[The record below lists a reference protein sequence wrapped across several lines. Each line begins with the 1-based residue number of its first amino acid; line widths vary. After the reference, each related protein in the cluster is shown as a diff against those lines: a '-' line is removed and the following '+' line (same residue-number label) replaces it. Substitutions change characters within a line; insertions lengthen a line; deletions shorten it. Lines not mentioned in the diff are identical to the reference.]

1 MAGVSRLQYSTEAR
15 LVRVMCSGRVDL
27 EFVLRAFSNGMDGVF
42 IGGCRL
48 NECNYITHGN
58 YHALNMVLLC
68 RKIMEHIGLNPE
80 RLRIEFMS
88 SAEGILFAE
97 VMSEFGNK
105 VKELGPLGKVEG
117 IDQNELKSKLAEIT
131 KLVPY
136 IKLVK
141 NEKLASRLENP
152 EEYDKLF
159 TKDEIDK
166 LFSEVISYY
175 IDPEKCQAC
184 MTCAKRCPVE
194 AIISAKNQ
202 IHVIDQEKCI
212 KCGTCFEVCPPK
224 FGAVTDTPDAA
235 VQVSDPGDNPDE
247 VASWASRPIGIQAQV
262 DDAPDA
268 LVITIPPMRFVHVLR
283 TRKNM
288 TNFSPKTK

>member
-1 MAGVSRLQYSTEAR
+1 
-15 LVRVMCSGRVDL
+15 MCSGRVDL

-42 IGGCRL
+42 IVGCRL
-48 NECNYITHGN
+48 NECKYITHGN

-68 RKIMEHIGLNPE
+68 RKIMECLGLNPE

-97 VMSEFGNK
+97 VMNDIGRK
-105 VKELGPLGKVEG
+105 VKELGALGKGEG
-117 IDQNELKSKLAEIT
+117 IDQNELKSKLGEVRN
-131 KLVPY
+131 LVPY
-136 IKLVK
+136 IKVVK

-152 EEYDKLF
+152 EEYEKLF

-166 LFSEVISYY
+166 LLSEVISYY

-212 KCGTCFEVCPPK
+212 KCGTCLESCPPK
-224 FGAVTDTPDAA
+224 FSAVTKISGGPVPPPLPEEKRTI
-235 VQVSDPGDNPDE
+235 VRKKKDE
-247 VASWASRPIGIQAQV
+247 GEGN
-262 DDAPDA
+262 
-268 LVITIPPMRFVHVLR
+268 
-283 TRKNM
+283 KE
-288 TNFSPKTK
+288 

>member
-1 MAGVSRLQYSTEAR
+1 MAGVSRLQYTTETR
-15 LVRVMCSGRVDL
+15 LIRVMCSGRVDL
-27 EFVLRAFSNGMDGVF
+27 EFVLRAFSNGMDGVL

-68 RKIMEHIGLNPE
+68 RKIMEHIGLNPD

-105 VKELGPLGKVEG
+105 VKELGPLGKGEG

-141 NEKLASRLENP
+141 NEKLASRLVNP
-152 EEYDKLF
+152 EQYDKLF
-159 TKDEIDK
+159 TRDEIET
-166 LFSEVISYY
+166 LFRELPSYY

-184 MTCAKRCPVE
+184 MTCAKRCPID
-194 AIISAKNQ
+194 AILSGKNL
-202 IHVIDQEKCI
+202 IHIIDQEKCI
-212 KCGTCFEVCPPK
+212 KCGTCFEACPPK
-224 FGAVTDTPDAA
+224 FSAVTKISGEPVPPPIPEEKRTI
-235 VQVSDPGDNPDE
+235 VRKSKKEKGEGDKE
-247 VASWASRPIGIQAQV
+247 
-262 DDAPDA
+262 
-268 LVITIPPMRFVHVLR
+268 
-283 TRKNM
+283 
-288 TNFSPKTK
+288 